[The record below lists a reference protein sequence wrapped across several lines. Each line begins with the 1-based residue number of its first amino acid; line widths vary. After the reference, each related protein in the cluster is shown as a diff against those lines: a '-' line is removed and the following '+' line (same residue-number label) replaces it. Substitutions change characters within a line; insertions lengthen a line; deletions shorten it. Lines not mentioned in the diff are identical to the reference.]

1 VKKTL
6 MERFMDKVSPDP
18 NTGCWLWTGYIE
30 PGGYGML
37 WMPGNRSQN
46 AHRVSWNLHYGE
58 IPAGAFVCHRCDTRN
73 CVNPK
78 HLFLCNAAENA
89 ADMKAKGR
97 SRCGERNTSAKL
109 TGDEVRQMRAL
120 IDDGSLS
127 IGAIADKFN
136 VSRATV
142 YAIRKKKVWRGADG
156 REVFRQDPHAATELQ
171 CLEET
176 MAEFKPAFDFVM
188 NHEDPHRTGKVTEDA
203 GGRTRFGIA
212 QKFHPELTD
221 EFFTGPV
228 EDALKQAEEI
238 LRGDYWRPMRLDEIR
253 NQNVANKLFDMA
265 VNMGVHQAG
274 VYAQRA
280 ANGFMDARGAQQ
292 PGSPERAGFARVGV
306 ETPKAASETRV
317 AQALLPVQL
326 LTEDGIL
333 GERSVAAINSL
344 DPIAYYQL
352 LCDFSRQHYI
362 HVASNN
368 PAQAVDL
375 QGWLK
380 RATA

>member
-1 VKKTL
+1 LQKLTKKGPAVKKTL
-6 MERFMDKVSPDP
+6 MERFMDKVSPEP
-18 NTGCWLWTGYIE
+18 NSGCWLWTGYIE

-58 IPAGAFVCHRCDTRN
+58 IPAGTFVCHKCDTRN

-109 TGDEVRQMRAL
+109 TAAEVRQIRAL
-120 IDDGSLS
+120 IDEGSLT
-127 IGAIADKFN
+127 IGAIAERFK
-136 VSRATV
+136 VSRALV
-142 YAIRKKKVWRGADG
+142 YAIRQKKVWRGADG
-156 REVFRQDPHAATELQ
+156 RDVVRQDPHAATELRF
-171 CLEET
+171 LEET

-188 NHEDPHRTGKVTEDA
+188 AHEDPHRTGKVTEDA

-212 QKFHPELTD
+212 QKFHPELP
-221 EFFTGPV
+221 EAFFTGPA

-238 LRGDYWRPMRLDEIR
+238 MRGDYWRPMRLDEIN

-280 ANGFMDARGAQQ
+280 ANGIIQARGAQ
-292 PGSPERAGFARVGV
+292 PPS
-306 ETPKAASETRV
+306 AALV
-317 AQALLPVQL
+317 
-326 LTEDGIL
+326 EDGVI
-333 GERSVAAINSL
+333 GEKSLAAVNAL

-352 LCDFSRQHYI
+352 LCDFCRQHYI

-368 PAQAVDL
+368 PAQAANL

-380 RATA
+380 RAAA

>member
-1 VKKTL
+1 MKKTL
-6 MERFMDKVSPDP
+6 MERFMDKVSPEP
-18 NTGCWLWTGYIE
+18 NSGCWLWTGYIE

-37 WMPGNRSQN
+37 WMPGNRAQN

-58 IPAGAFVCHRCDTRN
+58 IPAGMFVCHKCDTRN

-78 HLFLCNAAENA
+78 HLFVCNAAENA

-109 TGDEVRQMRAL
+109 TAAEVRQIRAL
-120 IDDGSLS
+120 IDEGSLT
-127 IGAIADKFN
+127 IGAIAERFK
-136 VSRATV
+136 VSRALV
-142 YAIRKKKVWRGADG
+142 YAIRQKKVWRGSDG
-156 REVFRQDPHAATELQ
+156 SPVVRHDPYAVTDSRS
-171 CLEET
+171 LEET
-176 MAEFKPAFDFVM
+176 MAEFKSAFEFVM

-212 QKFHPELTD
+212 QKFHPELPE
-221 EFFTGPV
+221 EFFTGPA
-228 EDALKQAEEI
+228 ENALKQAEEI
-238 LRGDYWRPMRLDEIR
+238 LRRDYWQPMRLDEIK

-280 ANGFMDARGAQQ
+280 ANGLIQARGAQL
-292 PGSPERAGFARVGV
+292 PGSPDCAGVARVGV
-306 ETPKAASETRV
+306 EAPSAA
-317 AQALLPVQL
+317 AALA
-326 LTEDGIL
+326 EDGVI
-333 GERSVAAINSL
+333 GEKSLAAINAL

-352 LCDFSRQHYI
+352 LCDWSRQHYV
-362 HVASNN
+362 HVASIN
-368 PAQAVDL
+368 PAQAGNL

-380 RATA
+380 RAAA